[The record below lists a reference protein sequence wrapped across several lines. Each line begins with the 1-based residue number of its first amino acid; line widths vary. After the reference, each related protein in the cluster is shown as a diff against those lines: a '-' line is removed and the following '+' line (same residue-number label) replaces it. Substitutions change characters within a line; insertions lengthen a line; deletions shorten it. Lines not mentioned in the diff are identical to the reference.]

1 MIKHGGSI
9 QKDLKNRD
17 GQWERPDEKGDG
29 YLDPH
34 GKDNFN
40 RVETDSGGHIIVHV

>member
-1 MIKHGGSI
+1 MEVPFKGS
-9 QKDLKNRD
+9 QKS
-17 GQWERPDEKGDG
+17 GWSMERPNEKDDG